1 MIAKQSCLELKHK
14 HGQRNML
21 PFDKIADEIE
31 LLEQTIQDLEAAL
44 PKVMVP
50 SVRRS
55 LYAKIEEIKDSI
67 QTLRENLEEESSL
80 TV

>member
-1 MIAKQSCLELKHK
+1 MI
-14 HGQRNML
+14 

-31 LLEQTIQDLEAAL
+31 LLEQTIQDLENTL

-50 SVRRS
+50 SVRSS

-67 QTLRENLEEESSL
+67 QILRENLEEENSL
-80 TV
+80 TT

>member
-1 MIAKQSCLELKHK
+1 MI
-14 HGQRNML
+14 

-31 LLEQTIQDLEAAL
+31 VLEQTIQDLENAF

-50 SVRRS
+50 SVRSS

-67 QTLRENLEEESSL
+67 QILRENLQEESSL
-80 TV
+80 TT